1 MTSLRR
7 LLPLT
12 FALLVLLPSAA
23 LAAGVRVRFDGS
35 SPSGRPF
42 PSDVF
47 TVRDRTHLTG
57 VRVNL
62 PKPNC
67 ATFPSDCADIDV
79 LNTLDGFNLQPRI
92 SIPFT
97 GPIDPASVNSSNVFL
112 VSLGSTTRGAHGGKV
127 VGINQIVWE
136 PATNTLHAES
146 DELLDQH
153 TRYALVVTRDV
164 RDAAGGRIEGSRG
177 RHGGDDEDFDFEEF
191 GDQDLRIAALSIFTT
206 QSVTST
212 LEKIRASI
220 KHSHPAPA
228 TIHGTFPL
236 ATLTAI
242 QWQRQVGT
250 APLFASSLLPT
261 PALSPTVVSAIA
273 LGQFKSPD
281 YETPERFIPPVGTLL
296 GEPRPQGENTL
307 QFQLIL
313 PAGTTPAG
321 GWPVVIF
328 GHGFGDSKHGAPF
341 AVASTLAAHG
351 LASIAINVVGH
362 GGGALGTLTVLRAD
376 GPPVTFPDGGRGI
389 DQDGNGRIDSTEG
402 VSAAP
407 PRDLIGNRDG
417 LRQTVVDLMQLVRVI
432 ETGGIPGL
440 DRHRI
445 YYAGQSFGGIYGTMF
460 LAVEPS
466 VRAGVPNVP
475 GGSIIEVARLGVF
488 RGLVA
493 VGLLLRVPALS
504 NTGPTFYP
512 ILLGVVP
519 GGIIPGFDENMPLRD
534 EAVRIDTV
542 PGASAIQVVLD
553 NTEWAS
559 MSANPVA
566 YAPYIRKSPLG
577 GVQPKSVIF
586 QFARGDQTV
595 PNPTTTAILRAGDL
609 ADRATYFRN
618 DLFIAANSGLPPA
631 VLNPLKNAHTF
642 LTRITGPASGIA
654 LAGQAQMAI
663 FFEHDGHLV
672 VDPDGTGVFFETPIT
687 PPLPETLNFI
697 P

>member
-1 MTSLRR
+1 
-7 LLPLT
+7 
-12 FALLVLLPSAA
+12 
-23 LAAGVRVRFDGS
+23 
-35 SPSGRPF
+35 
-42 PSDVF
+42 
-47 TVRDRTHLTG
+47 
-57 VRVNL
+57 NL

-250 APLFASSLLPT
+250 APPFASSLLPT
-261 PALSPTVVSAIA
+261 PALSPTVVS
-273 LGQFKSPD
+273 
-281 YETPERFIPPVGTLL
+281 
-296 GEPRPQGENTL
+296 
-307 QFQLIL
+307 
-313 PAGTTPAG
+313 
-321 GWPVVIF
+321 
-328 GHGFGDSKHGAPF
+328 
-341 AVASTLAAHG
+341 
-351 LASIAINVVGH
+351 H
-362 GGGALGTLTVLRAD
+362 GGGARGTLTVLRTD

-440 DRHRI
+440 D
-445 YYAGQSFGGIYGTMF
+445 
-460 LAVEPS
+460 
-466 VRAGVPNVP
+466 
-475 GGSIIEVARLGVF
+475 
-488 RGLVA
+488 
-493 VGLLLRVPALS
+493 
-504 NTGPTFYP
+504 
-512 ILLGVVP
+512 
-519 GGIIPGFDENMPLRD
+519 
-534 EAVRIDTV
+534 
-542 PGASAIQVVLD
+542 
-553 NTEWAS
+553 
-559 MSANPVA
+559 
-566 YAPYIRKSPLG
+566 
-577 GVQPKSVIF
+577 
-586 QFARGDQTV
+586 
-595 PNPTTTAILRAGDL
+595 
-609 ADRATYFRN
+609 
-618 DLFIAANSGLPPA
+618 
-631 VLNPLKNAHTF
+631 
-642 LTRITGPASGIA
+642 
-654 LAGQAQMAI
+654 
-663 FFEHDGHLV
+663 
-672 VDPDGTGVFFETPIT
+672 
-687 PPLPETLNFI
+687 
-697 P
+697 